1 MKYLYPLD
9 IGIFDILRGFI
20 NIWITILKLSH
31 NIIIRQFGNNW
42 FSIIFDD
49 MLS

>member
-20 NIWITILKLSH
+20 IVNELNNKGMK
-31 NIIIRQFGNNW
+31 IIK
-42 FSIIFDD
+42 
-49 MLS
+49 